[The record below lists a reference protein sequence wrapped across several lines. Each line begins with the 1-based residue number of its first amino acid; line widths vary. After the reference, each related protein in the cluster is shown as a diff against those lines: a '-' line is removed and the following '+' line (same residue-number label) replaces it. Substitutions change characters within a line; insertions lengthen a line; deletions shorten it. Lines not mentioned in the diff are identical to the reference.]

1 MSVLE
6 LGGRALFPPPLLF
19 CKKKALYHCRGVKL
33 TEKTMLFEK
42 EKHEK

>member
-6 LGGRALFPPPLLF
+6 LGGRALFPPLCYF
-19 CKKKALYHCRGVKL
+19 ARKKHLYHCRGVKL